1 MEKPKWE
8 INDEWTSAINTAV
21 DMFMKILDWMWSLTL
36 PGTNIPLYTIW
47 IITFILG
54 IVMALLKSNL
64 SLAPTAQLTKSATG
78 QMYKSASFLV
88 TKSYKGGKAI
98 KKGYAT
104 HKTKVNNNNKTRL
117 SLLAKQAKTREQGYK
132 RVHTTQRIN
141 KGE

>member
-64 SLAPTAQLTKSATG
+64 SLAPTVKLTKSATS
-78 QMYKSASFLV
+78 QMYNKASSLAV
-88 TKSYKGGKAI
+88 KGGKKVGNYVGTRSANKKARMSA
-98 KKGYAT
+98 KKG
-104 HKTKVNNNNKTRL
+104 K
-117 SLLAKQAKTREQGYK
+117 E
-132 RVHTTQRIN
+132 
-141 KGE
+141 